1 MPPTPASC
9 CDHPWWDRVLCGPED
24 STHTHRSTTRA
35 HRQLTPWKTQ
45 CAQSD
50 LPMAECLSMECQSID
65 RVWPNLE
72 LCWALEPTQGNVV
85 HGPSSLLLLGFGC
98 SLLCVSPRAAVTCH
112 STSLWE
118 LTGEC
123 VIGPWGALEDV
134 KWSGA
139 SNGDDGTDRGA
150 KGIAAPEV
158 KFLDRRRTNCSEG
171 VLQVRV
177 RRSRMRVWGAKMIRH
192 RRSPAP

>member
-1 MPPTPASC
+1 
-9 CDHPWWDRVLCGPED
+9 
-24 STHTHRSTTRA
+24 
-35 HRQLTPWKTQ
+35 
-45 CAQSD
+45 
-50 LPMAECLSMECQSID
+50 MECQSID

-72 LCWALEPTQGNVV
+72 LCWALEPTLGNVV
-85 HGPSSLLLLGFGC
+85 HGPSSSFSLG
-98 SLLCVSPRAAVTCH
+98 VSALTHAWQHVVLWCAV
-112 STSLWE
+112 
-118 LTGEC
+118 
-123 VIGPWGALEDV
+123 GALGES
-134 KWSGA
+134 WRMSSGQEHRTETM
-139 SNGDDGTDRGA
+139 GPIGA

>member
-1 MPPTPASC
+1 MLKATCRWLNACPWNVRASTEC
-9 CDHPWWDRVLCGPED
+9 GQIWSCAGPWSPL
-24 STHTHRSTTRA
+24 RA
-35 HRQLTPWKTQ
+35 MW
-45 CAQSD
+45 C
-50 LPMAECLSMECQSID
+50 M
-65 RVWPNLE
+65 V
-72 LCWALEPTQGNVV
+72 
-85 HGPSSLLLLGFGC
+85 LLLSFSLG
-98 SLLCVSPRAAVTCH
+98 SVAPLCVSPRAAVTCH